1 MIGASVRLNSNIKL
15 AQKIAQKLQWLNN
28 INTPGKVFA
37 AQALYS
43 VGRDTD
49 HQPTNIQAL

>member
-43 VGRDTD
+43 VGRDAD